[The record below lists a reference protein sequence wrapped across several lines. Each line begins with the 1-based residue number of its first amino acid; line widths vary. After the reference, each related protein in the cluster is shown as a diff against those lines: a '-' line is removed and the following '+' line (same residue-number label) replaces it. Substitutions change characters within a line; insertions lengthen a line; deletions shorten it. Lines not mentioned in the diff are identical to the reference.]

1 VNPSLIYSYI
11 STLHCLQLIVQLTS
25 GCSIFLYS
33 FVYLFNDSPRRQT
46 SAIHVIHARL
56 RFVSLLLPSFILL
69 LIYLVVLLLTGMQY
83 KPFTLFV
90 PV

>member
-1 VNPSLIYSYI
+1 MIPVSYI
-11 STLHCLQLIVQLTS
+11 STPHCLQLILQLTS
-25 GCSIFLYS
+25 RRSIFLYS
-33 FVYLFNDSPRRQT
+33 FVYLFNDSLRRQT
-46 SAIHVIHARL
+46 SVVHTIRARL
-56 RFVSLLLPSFILL
+56 RFVSLLLPSVILL